1 MACMRA
7 TFDIDAKLLEDAV
20 ELSGEK
26 TKTAAVE
33 AALREYVRLR
43 RKEMLL
49 GLRGKVKI
57 EDNWRELRRMEIDE
71 LSGLD

>member
-1 MACMRA
+1 MR
-7 TFDIDAKLLEDAV
+7 TTLDIDGKLLEDTV

-33 AALREYVRLR
+33 AALKEYVRLR

-49 GLRGKVKI
+49 GLRGQIRI
-57 EDNWRELRRMEIDE
+57 EDNWRELRQMEIDE
-71 LSGLD
+71 ISGLD

>member
-1 MACMRA
+1 MACMR
-7 TFDIDAKLLEDAV
+7 TTLDIDARLLEDAV

-49 GLRGKVKI
+49 NLRGKVQI
-57 EDNWRELRRMEIDE
+57 EDNWRELRQMEIDE
-71 LSGLD
+71 LSSLD

>member
-1 MACMRA
+1 MR
-7 TFDIDAKLLEDAV
+7 TTLDINDKLLEDAV

-33 AALREYVRLR
+33 AALKEYVRLR

-49 GLRGKVKI
+49 SLPGTIQI
-57 EDNWRELRRMEIDE
+57 EDNWRELRQMEIDE

>member
-1 MACMRA
+1 MACMR
-7 TFDIDAKLLEDAV
+7 TTLDINGKLLEDAV

-33 AALREYVRLR
+33 VALREYVRLR

-49 GLRGKVKI
+49 NLRGKVKI
-57 EDNWRELRRMEIDE
+57 EDNWRELRQMDIDE

>member
-1 MACMRA
+1 MHMR
-7 TFDIDAKLLEDAV
+7 TTLDIDAKLLNDTV
-20 ELSGEK
+20 NLSGKK

-49 GLRGKVKI
+49 NLRGKIQI
-57 EDNWRELRRMEIDE
+57 EDNWRELRQMEIDE
-71 LSGLD
+71 ISDLD

>member
-1 MACMRA
+1 MGRMR
-7 TFDIDAKLLEDAV
+7 TTLDIDEKLLADAV
-20 ELSGEK
+20 DLSGKK

-33 AALREYVRLR
+33 AALKEYVRLR

-49 GLRGKVKI
+49 SLPGQIQI
-57 EDNWRELRRMEIDE
+57 EDNWRELRQMEIDE

>member
-1 MACMRA
+1 M
-7 TFDIDAKLLEDAV
+7 DIDARLLEDAV

-49 GLRGKVKI
+49 NLRGKVQI
-57 EDNWRELRRMEIDE
+57 EDNWRELRQMEIDE
-71 LSGLD
+71 LSSLD

>member
-1 MACMRA
+1 MVCMR
-7 TFDIDAKLLEDAV
+7 TTLDINDKLLEDAV

-33 AALREYVRLR
+33 AALKEYVRLR

-49 GLRGKVKI
+49 SLPGTIQI
-57 EDNWRELRRMEIDE
+57 EDNWRELRQMEIDE

>member
-1 MACMRA
+1 MMCMR
-7 TFDIDAKLLEDAV
+7 TTLDINGKLLEDAV
-20 ELSGEK
+20 KLSGEK

-49 GLRGKVKI
+49 NLRGKVKI
-57 EDNWRELRRMEIDE
+57 EDNWRELRQMEIDE

>member
-1 MACMRA
+1 MMHMR
-7 TFDIDAKLLEDAV
+7 TTLDINGKLLEDAV

-33 AALREYVRLR
+33 VALREYVRLR

-49 GLRGKVKI
+49 NLRGK
-57 EDNWRELRRMEIDE
+57 
-71 LSGLD
+71 